1 MGQGSG
7 EEGVRN
13 PARILLGSLEGGGDP
28 ARILR
33 AEDIHQSMERQ
44 RDVVETRCDNG
55 DCDCD

>member
-1 MGQGSG
+1 M
-7 EEGVRN
+7 RN